1 MNSKLLIAPELNER
15 RTNFKI
21 CIQIINDEHGCT
33 DIKQGHT
40 NFIIGRAYKVKV
52 NANRQETVRKRNK
65 MTRT

>member
-1 MNSKLLIAPELNER
+1 MHGHRK
-15 RTNFKI
+15 RTYS
-21 CIQIINDEHGCT
+21 
-33 DIKQGHT
+33 T

>member
-33 DIKQGHT
+33 DIKKGNT

-52 NANRQETVRKRNK
+52 MLTDKKLFENVIK
-65 MTRT
+65 